1 MSPAGYSGLPIMASH
16 TSPPDFL
23 VGSRGNIFSGQAS
36 VFRGVPLLGKN
47 RIDGLEAVVITCGL
61 PRTVWTPFPSSS
73 VTHGSFPFVTF
84 ATYPPDLLVRPRTNI
99 FGGQA
104 CVSRGVPFLRKN
116 WIDGLEAVVFT
127 NDFPRT
133 VWTPSPSSSVIE
145 GSFPFV
151 TFATCPPD
159 LPVRPRAN
167 ILGGQA
173 SVPGG
178 VPLFS

>member
-1 MSPAGYSGLPIMASH
+1 MTLAAY
-16 TSPPDFL
+16 PPDFL
-23 VGSRGNIFSGQAS
+23 VGPRGNISGSQAS
-36 VFRGVPLLGKN
+36 VLRGVPFFGEN
-47 RIDGLEAVVITCGL
+47 WIDSLKAGLFAYGF

-73 VTHGSFPFVTF
+73 VTHGSFPFVTS
-84 ATYPPDLLVRPRTNI
+84 ATYPPDLPVRPRANI

-133 VWTPSPSSSVIE
+133 VWTPSPSSSVTE

-151 TFATCPPD
+151 TFATYPPNSF
-159 LPVRPRAN
+159 VRPRAN
-167 ILGGQA
+167 ILG
-173 SVPGG
+173 S
-178 VPLFS
+178 